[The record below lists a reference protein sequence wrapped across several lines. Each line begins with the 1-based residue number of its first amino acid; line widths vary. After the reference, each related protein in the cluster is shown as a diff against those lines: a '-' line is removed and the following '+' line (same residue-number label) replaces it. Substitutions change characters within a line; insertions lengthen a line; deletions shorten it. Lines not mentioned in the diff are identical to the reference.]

1 MITINRHNYEHYFLL
16 WVDGELSPEEMVV
29 VERFISEHPDLE
41 EELVL
46 LQDTKLVPEE
56 QIIFKGKDQLLK
68 RSTNEITLSNYETWF
83 LLFIDNEL
91 SLADCQKV
99 ELFILQHPN
108 LQPEFEL
115 LVQTKLALE
124 EWVFN
129 NKEVLYRKEEQKRPV
144 VYMRWMRY
152 ASAAAVIGLI
162 ATVWMVAPTNQL
174 KTPIEIK
181 GTQPEIV
188 GTEPANNSK
197 KSIVIAEEKPKN
209 RVVQVD
215 PKASLQTEV
224 PSSKINEEQTI
235 VSNNSLAT
243 IINNEPVKK
252 EEQSIAR
259 VESNPIPTNK
269 AAISNNLIVG
279 RNDIENN
286 QGSNI
291 EPAETKSDAVLEDVK
306 PVYTA
311 LDDTEEDKSLFIG
324 ALEINKDKLR
334 GLFRKAGTI
343 FRSKAKQEEDTR
355 QKK

>member
-1 MITINRHNYEHYFLL
+1 MITINQHNYETYFLL
-16 WVDGELSPEEMVV
+16 WVDGELSPEEKVA
-29 VERFISEHPDLE
+29 VECFMLEHPDLVD
-41 EELVL
+41 ELAL

-56 QIIFKGKDQLLK
+56 QIIFNGKDQLLK
-68 RSTNEITLSNYETWF
+68 QSTNDITLSNYETWF

-91 SLADCQKV
+91 TSSDREKV

-108 LQPEFEL
+108 LQAAFEL
-115 LVQTKLALE
+115 LVQTKLAPE

-162 ATVWMVAPTNQL
+162 ATVWMLAPTNQL
-174 KTPIEIK
+174 KTTIEIT
-181 GTQPEIV
+181 GAQPEMV
-188 GTEPANNSK
+188 GTEPVNNAEKRIVANEETP
-197 KSIVIAEEKPKN
+197 KSVVI
-209 RVVQVD
+209 QVD
-215 PKASLQTEV
+215 PKASIQADK
-224 PSSKINEEQTI
+224 PYSNIKADQPII
-235 VSNNSLAT
+235 SNNSLVT
-243 IINNEPVKK
+243 IINDEPAKK
-252 EEQSIAR
+252 EEQVIAKL
-259 VESNPIPTNK
+259 EYNPIATNN
-269 AAISNNLIVG
+269 AAISDNLIVG

-286 QGSNI
+286 QGANI
-291 EPAETKSDAVLEDVK
+291 EPAETKSDAALDESK

-311 LDDTEEDKSLFIG
+311 LEDYEDDKSLFIG

>member
-1 MITINRHNYEHYFLL
+1 MITINQHNYEQYFLL
-16 WVDGELSPEEMVV
+16 WVDGELSPEEKVA
-29 VERFISEHPDLE
+29 VERFMLEHPDLAD
-41 EELVL
+41 ELAL
-46 LQDTKLVPEE
+46 LQDTILVPEE
-56 QIIFKGKDQLLK
+56 QIIFNGKDQLLK
-68 RSTNEITLSNYETWF
+68 QSTNEITLSNYETWF

-91 SLADCQKV
+91 TPSDREKV

-108 LQPEFEL
+108 LQAAFEL
-115 LVQTKLALE
+115 LVQTKLAPE

-162 ATVWMVAPTNQL
+162 ATVWMLAPTNQL
-174 KTPIEIK
+174 KTTIEIN
-181 GTQPEIV
+181 GTQPEML
-188 GTEPANNSK
+188 GTEPVNNAEKRVVANEETL
-197 KSIVIAEEKPKN
+197 KSIVVE
-209 RVVQVD
+209 VD
-215 PKASLQTEV
+215 PKASVQTEK
-224 PSSKINEEQTI
+224 PYSNIKADQPII
-235 VSNNSLAT
+235 SNNSLVT
-243 IINNEPVKK
+243 IINDEPAKK
-252 EEQSIAR
+252 EEHVIAK
-259 VESNPIPTNK
+259 VENNPIATNK
-269 AAISNNLIVG
+269 AAISDNLIVG

-286 QGSNI
+286 QGANI
-291 EPAETKSDAVLEDVK
+291 EPAETKSDAAFEEAK

-311 LDDTEEDKSLFIG
+311 LEDAEEDKSLFIG

>member
-1 MITINRHNYEHYFLL
+1 
-16 WVDGELSPEEMVV
+16 
-29 VERFISEHPDLE
+29 
-41 EELVL
+41 
-46 LQDTKLVPEE
+46 
-56 QIIFKGKDQLLK
+56 
-68 RSTNEITLSNYETWF
+68 
-83 LLFIDNEL
+83 
-91 SLADCQKV
+91 
-99 ELFILQHPN
+99 

-115 LVQTKLALE
+115 LVQTKLAPE